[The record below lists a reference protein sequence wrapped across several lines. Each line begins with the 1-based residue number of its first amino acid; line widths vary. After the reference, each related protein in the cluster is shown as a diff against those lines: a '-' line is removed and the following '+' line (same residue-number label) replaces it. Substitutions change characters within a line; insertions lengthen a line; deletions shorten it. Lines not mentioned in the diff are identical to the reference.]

1 MSAKIPTLL
10 ALDTA
15 TPVSSAAV
23 TGEGLSVQKIDESG
37 AGHSESLIGEVDAV
51 LREAG
56 VSLSDC
62 DAVVFGAGPGAFTG
76 LRVACGVAQGLAWAK
91 EKPIVAASNLEAL
104 AMKELSGETRRDEN
118 PRGFRRPDASGVLR
132 GVREGGRGCEAL

>member
-104 AMKELSGETRRDEN
+104 AMKELSGKPARDEN